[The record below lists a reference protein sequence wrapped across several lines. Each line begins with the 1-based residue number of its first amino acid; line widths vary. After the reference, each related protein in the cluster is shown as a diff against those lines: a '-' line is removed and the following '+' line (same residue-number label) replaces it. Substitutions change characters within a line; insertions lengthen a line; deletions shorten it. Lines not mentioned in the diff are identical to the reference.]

1 MNVSLALFAAALG
14 WPPEAA
20 CLLPTA
26 RARETP
32 RGRAIPAW
40 LRRAVEARAP
50 RDAALYAAAVT
61 RHERQVAEYGAAA
74 PDPAA
79 LRTCSAARAAVLRES
94 PDLAQALARRH
105 FKDSVASR
113 YCHALARAPAPDP
126 GRRG

>member
-1 MNVSLALFAAALG
+1 MYATI
-14 WPPEAA
+14 PEDEAKQ
-20 CLLPTA
+20 PTRPQSGA
-26 RARETP
+26 VTASSSP
-32 RGRAIPAW
+32 SVW

-74 PDPAA
+74 PGPAA
-79 LRTCSAARAAVLRES
+79 LRTCDAARAAVLRES